1 MHDTPSDILRQML
14 QCCRCHIRDIRHHIC
29 HAWNILELMAQ
40 DLLSHIFGKG
50 RNKPGRSGTLPHLEP
65 VRIYE
70 NLSESVKDEWQMVNI
85 RMFGIGLARV
95 CFDTSMWKSG
105 RVGKKTNKFWLNSTM
120 PKFFFWG
127 ITFPLYVSQARHLLR
142 VFLNGRFGRCF
153 QAQDQ
158 RCRASHLGPGI
169 LERTRV
175 GPLGHCMTSESE
187 CSHCARHQDR
197 SRQLL
202 RVGLRPNSLVEGRCE
217 ALALI
222 SMNVTSVQ

>member
-1 MHDTPSDILRQML
+1 ML
-14 QCCRCHIRDIRHHIC
+14 S
-29 HAWNILELMAQ
+29 
-40 DLLSHIFGKG
+40 LSHPWHPSSHPSCLEHLGTHG
-50 RNKPGRSGTLPHLEP
+50 PGSAVPHLWKGPQQARE
-65 VRIYE
+65 VWDIAASRTGE
-70 NLSESVKDEWQMVNI
+70 NLWESMKIYQNLWKMNDRWWTYACLASVWHVSVLIHLCGNLE
-85 RMFGIGLARV
+85 GLERRRTS
-95 CFDTSMWKSG
+95 FDWIAQC
-105 RVGKKTNKFWLNSTM
+105 
-120 PKFFFWG
+120 PIYIFWG

-222 SMNVTSVQ
+222 SMNVT

>member
-1 MHDTPSDILRQML
+1 ML
-14 QCCRCHIRDIRHHIC
+14 S
-29 HAWNILELMAQ
+29 
-40 DLLSHIFGKG
+40 LSHPWHPSSHPSCLEHLGTHG
-50 RNKPGRSGTLPHLEP
+50 PGSAVPHLWKGPQQARE
-65 VRIYE
+65 VWDIAASRTGE
-70 NLSESVKDEWQMVNI
+70 NLWESMKIYQNLWKMNDRWWTYACLASVWHVSVLIHLCGNLE
-85 RMFGIGLARV
+85 GLERRRTS
-95 CFDTSMWKSG
+95 FDWIAQCPI
-105 RVGKKTNKFWLNSTM
+105 FI
-120 PKFFFWG
+120 FWG

-222 SMNVTSVQ
+222 SMSVTSVQ

>member
-1 MHDTPSDILRQML
+1 ML
-14 QCCRCHIRDIRHHIC
+14 S
-29 HAWNILELMAQ
+29 
-40 DLLSHIFGKG
+40 LSHPWHPSSHPSCLEHLGTHG
-50 RNKPGRSGTLPHLEP
+50 PGSAVPHLWKGPQQARE
-65 VRIYE
+65 VWDIAASRTGE
-70 NLSESVKDEWQMVNI
+70 NLWESMKIYQNLWKMNDRWWTYACLASVWHVSVLIHLCGNLE
-85 RMFGIGLARV
+85 GLERRRTS
-95 CFDTSMWKSG
+95 FDWIAQCPI
-105 RVGKKTNKFWLNSTM
+105 FI
-120 PKFFFWG
+120 FWG

>member
-1 MHDTPSDILRQML
+1 ML
-14 QCCRCHIRDIRHHIC
+14 S
-29 HAWNILELMAQ
+29 
-40 DLLSHIFGKG
+40 LSHPWHPSSHPSCLEHLGTHG
-50 RNKPGRSGTLPHLEP
+50 PGSAVPHLWKGPQQARE
-65 VRIYE
+65 VWDIAASRTGE
-70 NLSESVKDEWQMVNI
+70 NLWESMKIYQNLWKMNDRWWTYAC
-85 RMFGIGLARV
+85 LASVWHVSVLIHLCGNLERLERRRTS
-95 CFDTSMWKSG
+95 FDWIAQCPI
-105 RVGKKTNKFWLNSTM
+105 FI
-120 PKFFFWG
+120 FWG

-222 SMNVTSVQ
+222 SMNVT

>member
-1 MHDTPSDILRQML
+1 M
-14 QCCRCHIRDIRHHIC
+14 
-29 HAWNILELMAQ
+29 
-40 DLLSHIFGKG
+40 
-50 RNKPGRSGTLPHLEP
+50 
-65 VRIYE
+65 RIYQ
-70 NLSESVKDEWQMVNI
+70 NLWKMNDRWWTYACLASVWHVSVLIHLCGNLE
-85 RMFGIGLARV
+85 GLERRRTS
-95 CFDTSMWKSG
+95 FDWIAQCPI
-105 RVGKKTNKFWLNSTM
+105 FI
-120 PKFFFWG
+120 FWG

>member
-1 MHDTPSDILRQML
+1 ML
-14 QCCRCHIRDIRHHIC
+14 S
-29 HAWNILELMAQ
+29 
-40 DLLSHIFGKG
+40 LSHPWHPSSHPSCLEHLGTHG
-50 RNKPGRSGTLPHLEP
+50 PGSAVPHLWKGPQQARE
-65 VRIYE
+65 VWDIAASRTGE
-70 NLSESVKDEWQMVNI
+70 NLWESMKIYQNLWTMNDRWWTYACLASVWHVSVLIHLCGNLE
-85 RMFGIGLARV
+85 GLERRRTS
-95 CFDTSMWKSG
+95 FDWIAQCPI
-105 RVGKKTNKFWLNSTM
+105 FI
-120 PKFFFWG
+120 FWG

-202 RVGLRPNSLVEGRCE
+202 RVGLRPNSLAEGRCE

-222 SMNVTSVQ
+222 SMNVT

>member
-1 MHDTPSDILRQML
+1 ML
-14 QCCRCHIRDIRHHIC
+14 S
-29 HAWNILELMAQ
+29 
-40 DLLSHIFGKG
+40 LSHPWHPSSHPSCLEHLGTHG
-50 RNKPGRSGTLPHLEP
+50 PGSAVPHLWKGPQQARE
-65 VRIYE
+65 VWDIAASRTGE
-70 NLSESVKDEWQMVNI
+70 NLWESMKIYQNLWTMNDRWWTYACLASVWHVSVLIHLCGNLE
-85 RMFGIGLARV
+85 GLERRRTS
-95 CFDTSMWKSG
+95 FDWIAQCPI
-105 RVGKKTNKFWLNSTM
+105 FI
-120 PKFFFWG
+120 FWG

-222 SMNVTSVQ
+222 SMNVT

>member
-1 MHDTPSDILRQML
+1 ML
-14 QCCRCHIRDIRHHIC
+14 S
-29 HAWNILELMAQ
+29 
-40 DLLSHIFGKG
+40 LSHPWHPSSHPSCLEHLGTHG
-50 RNKPGRSGTLPHLEP
+50 PGSAVPHLWKGPQQARE
-65 VRIYE
+65 VWDIAASRTGE
-70 NLSESVKDEWQMVNI
+70 NLWESMKIYQNLWKMNDRWWTYACLASVWHVSVLIHLCGNLE
-85 RMFGIGLARV
+85 GLERRRTS
-95 CFDTSMWKSG
+95 FDWIAQCPI
-105 RVGKKTNKFWLNSTM
+105 FI
-120 PKFFFWG
+120 FWG

-222 SMNVTSVQ
+222 SMNVT